1 MKCVY
6 HLSTCSTCKRI
17 LASVTWPADIVVI
30 DIKLHSIPA
39 EVLEDLKTKYGSY
52 EAVFSKK
59 ARRYIEVKAS
69 ITCDEDYK
77 SLILSDYT
85 FLRRPAIIY
94 EGFYSVGNDRSAV
107 EQIQERFKVS

>member
-1 MKCVY
+1 MKRVY
-6 HLSTCSTCKRI
+6 QLSSCSTCKRI

-39 EVLEDLKTKYGSY
+39 EVLEDLKTQYGSY

-59 ARRYIEVKAS
+59 ARRYTEVKAS

>member
-1 MKCVY
+1 
-6 HLSTCSTCKRI
+6 
-17 LASVTWPADIVVI
+17 
-30 DIKLHSIPA
+30 LHSIPA
-39 EVLEDLKTKYGSY
+39 EVLEDLKTQYGSY

-59 ARRYIEVKAS
+59 ARRYTEVKAS

-85 FLRRPAIIY
+85 FLRRPVIIY
-94 EGFYSVGNDRSAV
+94 EGFYSAGNDRSAV

>member
-1 MKCVY
+1 MKRVY
-6 HLSTCSTCKRI
+6 QLSSCSTCKRI

-39 EVLEDLKTKYGSY
+39 EVLEDLKTQYGSY

-59 ARRYIEVKAS
+59 ARRYADVKSS

-77 SLILSDYT
+77 ALMLSDYT
-85 FLRRPAIIY
+85 FLRRPVIIY
-94 EGFYSVGNDRSAV
+94 DGFYSVGNDRSAV
-107 EQIQERFKVS
+107 AQIQDRFKVS

>member
-1 MKCVY
+1 MKRVY

-94 EGFYSVGNDRSAV
+94 EGFYSVGNDRSAA